1 MGNSEP
7 VAEQESLSPHA
18 WGIVNVTFDFDLV
31 KGLSSATVHEAA
43 GKIGAL
49 PSAIKPVFQG
59 LSLAGPAFP
68 VKSPPGDNLFLHHA
82 IYAAPRGSV
91 LVIDCGDAP
100 EFGHWGEVMAVAAQ
114 SVGILGLV
122 IHGGVR
128 DAVRMAE
135 IGFPVF
141 ASNICIR
148 GTAKDPFGD
157 GQIGG
162 PVTIGGITIH
172 AGDLVIA
179 DDDGVVVVPSAS
191 AEAVVAESRAR
202 DAVEQNYFRRL
213 RAGETTL
220 AIYGLPDIEKE
231 GQ

>member
-1 MGNSEP
+1 M
-7 VAEQESLSPHA
+7 A
-18 WGIVNVTFDFDLV
+18 FDFESAA
-31 KGLSSATVHEAA
+31 GLSSATVHEAS

-49 PSAIKPVFQG
+49 PSIIKPVAPG
-59 LSLAGPAFP
+59 LKLCGPAYP
-68 VKSPPGDNLFLHHA
+68 VQSPPGDNLFLHHA
-82 IYAAPRGSV
+82 IYAAPAGAV
-91 LVIDCGDAP
+91 LVIDCGDAA

-114 SVGILGLV
+114 SVGIRGLV

-128 DAVRMAE
+128 DAARMAE

-148 GTAKDPFGD
+148 GTGKDPLGK

-162 PVTIGGITIH
+162 AVAIGGITVE

-179 DDDGVVVVPSAS
+179 DDDGVMIVPADR
-191 AEAVVAESRAR
+191 AEATVAESRAR
-202 DAVEQNYFRRL
+202 DAAEQDYFRRL

-220 AIYGLPDIEKE
+220 AIYGLPGILKE
-231 GQ
+231 EQ

>member
-1 MGNSEP
+1 M
-7 VAEQESLSPHA
+7 
-18 WGIVNVTFDFDLV
+18 TFDYDSAT
-31 KGLSSATVHEAA
+31 GLSSATVHEAS

-49 PSAIKPVFQG
+49 PSCIKPVAPG
-59 LSLAGPAFP
+59 LTLSGPAFP
-68 VKSPPGDNLFLHHA
+68 VQSPPGDNLFLHHA
-82 IYAAPRGSV
+82 IYAAPSGAV
-91 LVIDCGDAP
+91 LVIDCGDAA

-114 SVGILGLV
+114 SVGIRGLV

-128 DAVRMAE
+128 DAARMAE

-148 GTAKDPFGD
+148 GTGKDPQGK

-162 PVTIGGITIH
+162 VVTIGDISVH

-179 DDDGVVVVPSAS
+179 DEDGVMIVPADR
-191 AEAVVAESRAR
+191 AAAVVAESRAR
-202 DAVEQNYFRRL
+202 DEAEQDYFRRL

-220 AIYGLPDIEKE
+220 AIYGLPDIVGK
-231 GQ
+231 